1 MCNPPRGSMASLKSQ
16 NYGIN
21 IAKSIE
27 GGSMKLTT
35 LVHYMYII
43 MHIIMHIC
51 VMNVVYFIIII
62 IFFFNLFF
70 LDLLKAKPL
79 RYCTELLV

>member
-1 MCNPPRGSMASLKSQ
+1 MASLKSQ

-35 LVHYMYII
+35 LVHYMY
-43 MHIIMHIC
+43 MC
-51 VMNVVYFIIII
+51 AVTNAYLCNECSLLYYYYYYFES
-62 IFFFNLFF
+62 FF